1 MQRAVRRAGD
11 ALGWRHRLT
20 RRRRVPGRSTDRPR
34 VGPRTPVG
42 SGEGGRGNGAPLA
55 GRRSRRN
62 HGGRGLTRQL
72 AGQTVLVAA
81 SEERTEAIA
90 RRLRSAGAS
99 VVPFPTVRIDAAADP
114 AKLDDA
120 LRTWPSYDWVVFT
133 ST

>member
-1 MQRAVRRAGD
+1 M
-11 ALGWRHRLT
+11 
-20 RRRRVPGRSTDRPR
+20 
-34 VGPRTPVG
+34 
-42 SGEGGRGNGAPLA
+42 
-55 GRRSRRN
+55 
-62 HGGRGLTRQL
+62 TRQL

-120 LRTWPSYDWVVFT
+120 LRTWPSYDWVVFM
-133 ST
+133 STNGVRTAIARAQALRLDLGTRPPRIAEGSSGTRPATG